1 MIEVKNLTKR
11 YGKNDVL
18 QGVSFRVKAGEI
30 CAVAG
35 IEGAGKTTL
44 ADLIAG
50 SIEPD
55 AGEIRLCGADM
66 ETEGSTARQH
76 VGYAAAKPAL
86 YTDMTPRA
94 GMKFV
99 AEARGMSAREAGDKI
114 SAIIKKFGIK
124 DISDTVVSN
133 LSEGARRMVSIAQ
146 ASFAGAEVI
155 VADEPTAGLNP
166 KEILEVRTAL
176 GKLREHHAVLLLS
189 RSLSEMCALSDR
201 VLVLHE
207 GRIVA
212 EGAADELHRLS
223 MDDGTLRVKVR
234 GDRQTVL
241 AAVKSVQGAEV
252 VELTD
257 SEGLVEL
264 VFNANGE
271 DVRAG
276 VFRAACEKGLV
287 LLDMKAGTKSLDEVL
302 MQLVS
307 EKTVYDDGKGAQGDE
322 GSL

>member
-1 MIEVKNLTKR
+1 MIEVKNLVKR
-11 YGKNDVL
+11 YGKHEVL
-18 QGVSFRVKAGEI
+18 CGISLNVKAGEI

-55 AGEIRLCGADM
+55 AGEIRLCGVDM
-66 ETEGSTARQH
+66 AEEASSARQH

-99 AEARGMSAREAGDKI
+99 AEARGMSARETGDKI

-124 DISDTVVSN
+124 DISDTVVFN

-146 ASFAGAEVI
+146 ASFTGAEVI
-155 VADEPTAGLNP
+155 VVDEPTAGLNP
-166 KEILEVRTAL
+166 KEIIEVRDAL
-176 GKLREHHAVLLLS
+176 AKLREHHAVLLMS
-189 RSLSEMCALSDR
+189 RNLTEMCALADR

-207 GRIVA
+207 GHIVA
-212 EGAADELHRLS
+212 EGAANELHRLS
-223 MDDGTLRVKVR
+223 MDDGTLRIKVR
-234 GDRQTVL
+234 GAKQTVL
-241 AAVKSVQGAEV
+241 DAMKGVQGAQIVESGEV
-252 VELTD
+252 N
-257 SEGLVEL
+257 GLVEVVL
-264 VFNANGE
+264 SANGD
-271 DVRAG
+271 DVREK
-276 VFRAACEKGLV
+276 VFRAVCEKGLV
-287 LLDMKAGTKSLDEVL
+287 LLDMKAGTKSMDDVL

-307 EKTVYDDGKGAQGDE
+307 EKTVYDDGKGAEGDV

>member
-1 MIEVKNLTKR
+1 MIVVINLTKR
-11 YGKNDVL
+11 YGKCEVL
-18 QGVSFRVKAGEI
+18 SGVSLRVKAGEI

-55 AGEIRLCGADM
+55 AGEIRLCGLDM
-66 ETEGSTARQH
+66 VEQGSSARQH

-86 YTDMTPRA
+86 YLDMTPRA

-114 SAIIKKFGIK
+114 SAIIRKFGIK

-146 ASFAGAEVI
+146 ASFTGAEII
-155 VADEPTAGLNP
+155 VVDEPTAGLNP
-166 KEILEVRTAL
+166 KEILEVREAL
-176 GKLREHHAVLLLS
+176 CKLKENHAILLLS

-212 EGAADELHRLS
+212 EGAANELHRLS
-223 MDDGTLRVKVR
+223 MDDGTLRVKLR

-241 AAVKSVQGAEV
+241 AAIKGVQGAEV
-252 VELTD
+252 VELTEA
-257 SEGLVEL
+257 EGLVEL

-271 DVRAG
+271 DVRAS
-276 VFRAACEKGLV
+276 VFRAAFEKGLV
-287 LLDMKAGTKSLDEVL
+287 LLDMKAGSKSLDDVL

-307 EKTVYDDGKGAQGDE
+307 EKTVYTDGKGAQGDE